1 MTRSIRCVASLFVFL
16 LVYAFPSLS
25 AAAPRIV
32 ERAGFASISVDEAQ
46 RTWTIA
52 SSGSAIVLGLHASRD
67 FEIVRALSL
76 SGRRWA
82 LGGLPDTFLRIGTKT
97 VPFGSRTAGFV
108 YTNVTTSAT
117 GLTVQLD
124 ATFDLPASHL
134 RATRH
139 YAATSGSPA
148 FETWTTV
155 APLQGAVVTVADLNA
170 FQLTVPPGAMHWV
183 NGLQRDDAS
192 NPTDAAFTL
201 QDRELAPGE
210 HLVLGAEG
218 RSSEQTVPWFA
229 IDNGEDTFFA
239 GLMWSGGWS
248 LTAER
253 SNAGI
258 ELTLGLAPMS
268 TAVTSAVDG
277 PHAFFGAARGGLRD
291 ASAATRSFVMEG
303 IRGGRA
309 LDALVTY
316 NTWFA
321 YGTRID
327 DETMREEIHGAAEL
341 GAELFVMDAG
351 WYVGAG
357 RDSVSDFSSGL
368 GSWEVDEARF
378 PEGVKALTDY
388 AHSLGLKFGIWVEPE
403 RVALSTVGQSGLA
416 EEAWLASVGGRY
428 GSSQA
433 AQICLASAAARQW
446 VLDAVARLVDEV
458 QPDYLKWDNNFWLNC
473 DRDGHGHGTSD
484 GNFAHVNGLYDV
496 LAELRTRYPDL
507 LIENVSGG
515 GNRLD
520 FGMLRYSD
528 VGWMDDRSAPSI
540 HVRHIVE
547 GLGVVFPP
555 AYLLSFVM
563 HHDEEPINDASDL
576 SLYFR
581 ARMTGVLGLCFR
593 TRQFDASAAAQIT
606 REIEIYK
613 ELRDSLGAAAGTLL
627 TEQAAVVDGP
637 AWDVFQSSSPGGGTV
652 VLSAIQWDDAV
663 EEHVVI
669 PVGLRPES
677 TYDIESV
684 DNGAIG
690 TATGAELMADGIT
703 VVQSPDTAAHIL
715 ILRRQ

>member
-1 MTRSIRCVASLFVFL
+1 M
-16 LVYAFPSLS
+16 
-25 AAAPRIV
+25 
-32 ERAGFASISVDEAQ
+32 RAGFASISTDAAQ
-46 RTWTIA
+46 RTWTIT
-52 SSGSAIVLGLHASRD
+52 SSGSTIVLGLDAGRD
-67 FEIVRALSL
+67 FEIVRASSL

-82 LGGLPDTFLRIGTKT
+82 LGGLPDTFLRVGAKT
-97 VPFGSRTAGFV
+97 IPFGSRTDGFV
-108 YTNVTTSAT
+108 YRDVTASVT

-124 ATFDLPASHL
+124 ATFDLPASGL

-139 YAATSGSPA
+139 YAATSGSVA

-155 APLQGAVVTVADLNA
+155 APLRGAVTVADLNA
-170 FQLTVPPGAMHWV
+170 FRLTVPAGAMHWV

-192 NPTDAAFTL
+192 RPTDAAFTL
-201 QDRELAPGE
+201 LDRELAPGE
-210 HLVLGAEG
+210 RLVLGAEG

-258 ELTLGLAPMS
+258 ELALGLAPMS
-268 TAVTSAVDG
+268 TSVTSAVDG
-277 PHAFFGAARGGLRD
+277 PHAFFGAARGDLRD
-291 ASAATRSFVMEG
+291 ASAATRSFVMDG

-309 LDALVTY
+309 LSALVTY
-316 NTWFA
+316 NTWFT

-327 DETMREEIHGAAEL
+327 EETIREEIHGAAQL

-351 WYVGAG
+351 WYVGTG

-378 PEGVKALTDY
+378 PEGIKALTDY

-403 RVALSTVGQSGLA
+403 RVALSTVGAPGLA
-416 EEAWLASVGGRY
+416 QQAWLAAAGGGY
-428 GSSQA
+428 GSPQA

-446 VLDAVARLVDEV
+446 VLDEVTRLVDEV

-473 DRDGHGHGTSD
+473 DRDGHGHGMSD

-496 LAELRTRYPDL
+496 LAQLRTRYPDL

-528 VGWMDDRSAPSI
+528 VGWMDDRSAPSV
-540 HVRHIVE
+540 HVRHILE

-563 HHDEEPINDASDL
+563 PHDEEPINDASDL

-581 ARMTGVLGLCFR
+581 SRMTGVLGLCFR
-593 TRQFDASAAAQIT
+593 TRALDSSTAAQIT

-613 ELRDSLGAAAGTLL
+613 GLRDSLGAAAGTLL
-627 TEQAAVVDGP
+627 TAQAAVVDGP
-637 AWDVFQSSSPGGGTV
+637 AWDVFQSVSPGGRTV

-663 EEHVVI
+663 DELLVM

-677 TYDIESV
+677 TYDVESV

-703 VVQSPDTAAHIL
+703 VMQSPDTAAHIL

>member
-1 MTRSIRCVASLFVFL
+1 
-16 LVYAFPSLS
+16 
-25 AAAPRIV
+25 
-32 ERAGFASISVDEAQ
+32 
-46 RTWTIA
+46 
-52 SSGSAIVLGLHASRD
+52 
-67 FEIVRALSL
+67 
-76 SGRRWA
+76 
-82 LGGLPDTFLRIGTKT
+82 
-97 VPFGSRTAGFV
+97 
-108 YTNVTTSAT
+108 
-117 GLTVQLD
+117 
-124 ATFDLPASHL
+124 
-134 RATRH
+134 
-139 YAATSGSPA
+139 
-148 FETWTTV
+148 
-155 APLQGAVVTVADLNA
+155 
-170 FQLTVPPGAMHWV
+170 MHWV

-192 NPTDAAFTL
+192 MPTDAAFTL

-253 SNAGI
+253 SAAGI

-268 TAVTSAVDG
+268 TSVTSAVDG
-277 PHAFFGAARGGLRD
+277 PHAFFGSARGDLRN

-327 DETMREEIHGAAEL
+327 EETVREEIQGAAEL

-351 WYVGAG
+351 WYVGTG
-357 RDSVSDFSSGL
+357 RDSVFDFTSGL
-368 GSWEVDEARF
+368 GSWEVDAARF

-403 RVALSTVGQSGLA
+403 RVALSTVGRSGLA

-428 GSSQA
+428 GSTQA

-446 VLDAVARLVDEV
+446 VLDEVERLIDKV

-473 DRDGHGHGTSD
+473 DRDGHGHGASD

-496 LAELRTRYPDL
+496 LAQLRTRYPDL

-528 VGWMDDRSAPSI
+528 VGWMDDRSAPSV

-555 AYLLSFVM
+555 SYLLSFVM
-563 HHDEEPINDASDL
+563 HHEEEPINDAPDL
-576 SLYFR
+576 SLYF
-581 ARMTGVLGLCFR
+581 
-593 TRQFDASAAAQIT
+593 Q
-606 REIEIYK
+606 
-613 ELRDSLGAAAGTLL
+613 
-627 TEQAAVVDGP
+627 
-637 AWDVFQSSSPGGGTV
+637 SPGGQTV

-663 EEHVVI
+663 DEHVVM

-677 TYDIESV
+677 TYDVESV
-684 DNGAIG
+684 DAGVIGA
-690 TATGAELMADGIT
+690 ATGAELMEDGIT

>member
-1 MTRSIRCVASLFVFL
+1 MTRPARCVVSAFVFL
-16 LVYAFPSLS
+16 LASFPSLS
-25 AAAPRIV
+25 AAAPRVV
-32 ERAGFASISVDEAQ
+32 ERAGFASISVDDAQ

-67 FEIVRALSL
+67 FEIVRASTQ

-97 VPFGSRTAGFV
+97 VAFGSRPAGFV
-108 YTNVTTSAT
+108 YTDVTTSAT
-117 GLTVQLD
+117 GLTVQIN
-124 ATFDLPASHL
+124 ATFDLPASRL

-155 APLQGAVVTVADLNA
+155 APLQGAVTLSDLNA
-170 FQLTVPPGAMHWV
+170 FQLTVPAGAMHWV
-183 NGLQRDDAS
+183 NGLLRDDAS
-192 NPTDAAFTL
+192 MPTDAAFTL

-248 LTAER
+248 LAAER

-258 ELTLGLAPMS
+258 ELTLGLAPMATS
-268 TAVTSAVDG
+268 VTSAVDG
-277 PHAFFGAARGGLRD
+277 PHAFFGVAQGDLRD

-327 DETMREEIHGAAEL
+327 ERTIREEMHGAAEL

-351 WYVGAG
+351 WYVGTG
-357 RDSVSDFSSGL
+357 RDSVFDFTSGL

-403 RVALSTVGQSGLA
+403 RVAQSTVGRSGLA
-416 EEAWLASVGGRY
+416 QEEWLASVGGKY
-428 GSSQA
+428 GSPQA

-446 VLDAVARLVDEV
+446 VLDEVTRLLDEV

-473 DRDGHGHGTSD
+473 DRDGHGHGRSD
-484 GNFAHVNGLYDV
+484 GNFGHVNGLYDV
-496 LAELRTRYPDL
+496 LAQLRARYPDL

-528 VGWMDDRSAPSI
+528 VGWMDDRSAPSV

-581 ARMTGVLGLCFR
+581 TRMTGVLGLCFR
-593 TRQFDASAAAQIT
+593 TSEFDASAVAQIS
-606 REIEIYK
+606 REIQIYK
-613 ELRDSLGAAAGTLL
+613 ELRDSLGAAAGSLL
-627 TEQAAVVDGP
+627 NEQAAVVDGP
-637 AWDVFQSSSPGGGTV
+637 AWDVFQSASPGGRTV

-663 EEHVVI
+663 GEHIVT

-684 DNGAIG
+684 DAGVLG
-690 TATGAELMADGIT
+690 TATGAELMADGIM
-703 VVQSPDTAAHIL
+703 VMQSPDTAAHIL

>member
-1 MTRSIRCVASLFVFL
+1 M
-16 LVYAFPSLS
+16 
-25 AAAPRIV
+25 
-32 ERAGFASISVDEAQ
+32 RAGFASISTDAAQ
-46 RTWTIA
+46 RTWTIT
-52 SSGSAIVLGLHASRD
+52 SSGSTIVLGLDAGRD
-67 FEIVRALSL
+67 FEIVRASSL

-82 LGGLPDTFLRIGTKT
+82 LGGLPDTFLRVGAKT
-97 VPFGSRTAGFV
+97 IPFGSRTDGFV
-108 YTNVTTSAT
+108 YRDVTASVT

-124 ATFDLPASHL
+124 ATFDLPASGL

-139 YAATSGSPA
+139 YAATSGSVA

-155 APLQGAVVTVADLNA
+155 APLRGAVTVADLNA
-170 FQLTVPPGAMHWV
+170 FRLTVPAGAMHWV

-192 NPTDAAFTL
+192 RPTDAAFTL
-201 QDRELAPGE
+201 LDRELAPGE
-210 HLVLGAEG
+210 RLVLGAEG

-258 ELTLGLAPMS
+258 ELALGLAPMS
-268 TAVTSAVDG
+268 TSVTSAVDG
-277 PHAFFGAARGGLRD
+277 PHAFFGAARGDLRD
-291 ASAATRSFVMEG
+291 ASAATRSFVMDG

-309 LDALVTY
+309 LSALVTY
-316 NTWFA
+316 NTWFT

-327 DETMREEIHGAAEL
+327 EETIREEIHGAAQL

-351 WYVGAG
+351 WYVGTG

-378 PEGVKALTDY
+378 PEGIKALTDY

-403 RVALSTVGQSGLA
+403 RVALSTVGAPGLA
-416 EEAWLASVGGRY
+416 QQAWLAAAGGGY
-428 GSSQA
+428 GSPQA

-446 VLDAVARLVDEV
+446 VLDEVTRLVDEV

-473 DRDGHGHGTSD
+473 DRDGHGHGMSD

-496 LAELRTRYPDL
+496 LAQLRTRYPDL

-528 VGWMDDRSAPSI
+528 VGWMDDRSAPSV
-540 HVRHIVE
+540 HVRHILE

-563 HHDEEPINDASDL
+563 PHDEEPINDASDL

-581 ARMTGVLGLCFR
+581 SRMTGVLGLCFR
-593 TRQFDASAAAQIT
+593 TRALDSSTAAQIT

-613 ELRDSLGAAAGTLL
+613 GLRDSLGAAAGTLL
-627 TEQAAVVDGP
+627 TAQAAVVDGP
-637 AWDVFQSSSPGGGTV
+637 AWDVFQSVSPGGRTV

-663 EEHVVI
+663 DELLVM

-677 TYDIESV
+677 TYDVESV
-684 DNGAIG
+684 DNGVIG

-703 VVQSPDTAAHIL
+703 VMQSPDTAAHIL